1 MNAFDYFIFFNVCAT
16 FTTTFRIFGKP
27 FWGNSIFGKHIY
39 NKQHTLKTSID
50 IEKLFGF
57 TLFFF

>member
-1 MNAFDYFIFFNVCAT
+1 MHLIIIFFFNVCAT

-50 IEKLFGF
+50 IEKLF
-57 TLFFF
+57 